1 MKPPSKVRPLSDLR
15 VTRKTTID
23 IKHGDGHGWAVSYA
37 DLLMVLLS
45 FFVLYFNFNETNPN
59 TVNEELHKIALS
71 MKGLDA
77 KQIQEITRKP
87 DSLGNLEEALKIE
100 GVRLT
105 AKGDHLLLD
114 LETSAFSSGAY
125 RLPAALKTQVDAVM
139 TKLAPFKD
147 KLDVT
152 VIGHADKRPLKPRG
166 EFMQDNFDLSSTRAL
181 RVLKYMV
188 AKGFPE
194 NRASARAAS
203 SYDRD
208 ARSITFEVRIAKP
221 APQEG
226 SL

>member
-1 MKPPSKVRPLSDLR
+1 VKPPSKVRPLSDLR
-15 VTRKTTID
+15 VTRKTNIELA
-23 IKHGDGHGWAVSYA
+23 HGDGHGWAVSYA

-45 FFVLYFNFNETNPN
+45 FFVLYFSFAEENPN

-71 MKGLDA
+71 MKGMDA

-87 DSLGNLEEALKIE
+87 DSLGALEEALKIE

-105 AKGDHLLLD
+105 DKGDHLLLD
-114 LETSAFSSGAY
+114 LESSAFASGAY
-125 RLPAALKTQVDAVM
+125 RLPPALKGQVDAVM
-139 TKLAPFKD
+139 SKLQPFQD
-147 KLDVT
+147 KLNVT
-152 VIGHADKRPLKPRG
+152 IIGHADKRRLIPRG

-221 APQEG
+221 AAEG
-226 SL
+226 SK